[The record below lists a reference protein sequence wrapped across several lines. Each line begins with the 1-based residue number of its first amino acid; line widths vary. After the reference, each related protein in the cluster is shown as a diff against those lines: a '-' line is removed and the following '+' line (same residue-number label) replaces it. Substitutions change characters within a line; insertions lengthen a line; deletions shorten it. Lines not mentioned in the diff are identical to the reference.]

1 MHSVPANRKKRCL
14 LLPLRSLVLR
24 LLKSIWVENYS
35 FELWEDFYNWL
46 VSVSLKLSLYI
57 FTFQVSPFFIWK
69 LLFNQVIDKKTT
81 KIVGDITAAKLSFSV
96 CIELLKLQ
104 VSILS

>member
-1 MHSVPANRKKRCL
+1 MHLYFSGKPL
-14 LLPLRSLVLR
+14 LHLEIVVQS
-24 LLKSIWVENYS
+24 
-35 FELWEDFYNWL
+35 
-46 VSVSLKLSLYI
+46 
-57 FTFQVSPFFIWK
+57 
-69 LLFNQVIDKKTT
+69 VIDKKTT